1 MKNILKY
8 TLAACLTLGGALTM
22 VPACVSAQ
30 SITIDA
36 NDTTVAGW
44 WLRAAQD
51 LDRIALNTANGG
63 VGTLL
68 PNLQTISINDL
79 SGLASAL
86 TSAYLVQAPAVP
98 STDLT
103 NAFLAFFQAGEAY
116 LSNAPGSSLPG
127 WYAAGA
133 ILAAQLQTTST
144 LATGTAPNAVV
155 VGLTQN
161 FITNFVNA
169 AALILSDYQSNNANV
184 PNDDSA
190 LVQLAYQIGIFT
202 SISLFNL

>member
-51 LDRIALNTANGG
+51 LDRIALNIANGN
-63 VGTLL
+63 VGTVL
-68 PNLQTISINDL
+68 PGLEAASINDL
-79 SGLASAL
+79 SGLSSGLA
-86 TSAYLVQAPAVP
+86 SAYLVQAAAVP
-98 STDLT
+98 STALT
-103 NAFLAFFQAGEAY
+103 LAFQAFFQAGENYYNSTGSLNDWQTAG
-116 LSNAPGSSLPG
+116 SNLV
-127 WYAAGA
+127 AA
-133 ILAAQLQTTST
+133 LQTASV
-144 LATGTAPNAVV
+144 LATGTPVNPNTLA
-155 VGLTQN
+155 LTTN
-161 FITNFVNA
+161 FMANFVNA
-169 AALILSDYQSNNANV
+169 AVLIFNDYKVNSANTI
-184 PNDDSA
+184 NDDSA